1 MKTPPEFDAIF
12 HQPVRTRLCLLLHVK
27 AHSFSEIKTKLK
39 ITDGNLDAHLK
50 KLSAAGYLHSEMVI
64 KNRPQTIY
72 ELSETGSKAF
82 GKYLAA
88 LQKSLDFT
96 AKC

>member
-12 HQPVRTRLCLLLHVK
+12 HQPVRTRLCLLLYVK
-27 AHSFSEIKTKLK
+27 AQSFSEIKTKLN

-64 KNRPQTIY
+64 KTRPQTIY
-72 ELSETGSKAF
+72 QLSETGTKAF

-96 AKC
+96 AKT